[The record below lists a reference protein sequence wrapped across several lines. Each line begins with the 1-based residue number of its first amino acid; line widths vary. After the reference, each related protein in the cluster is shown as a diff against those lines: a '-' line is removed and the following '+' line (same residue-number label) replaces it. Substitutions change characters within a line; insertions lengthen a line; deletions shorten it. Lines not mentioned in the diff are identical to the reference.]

1 MRPMRDNVSS
11 TAEKKI
17 LLHSDV
23 MLRFFMETL
32 LAIRISL
39 LKTSETTIACRL
51 LDLSTPPLLL
61 LRMQAYRCYYRGRQN
76 DCYISSP
83 PSHYVLA
90 PPFPPRFF
98 HSSRQL
104 HSSAIIFGL
113 PSYNLPELFTLY
125 KICSLPVPFQ
135 KTLTL
140 LLACYSGNNRYRVLF
155 RL

>member
-1 MRPMRDNVSS
+1 MSS

-104 HSSAIIFGL
+104 HSSAIIFGHL
-113 PSYNLPELFTLY
+113 GDSFATIVRKNGRGGAGNLPLWPN
-125 KICSLPVPFQ
+125 SFQ
-135 KTLTL
+135 
-140 LLACYSGNNRYRVLF
+140 
-155 RL
+155 